1 MNLMRTRLRYLCGA
15 AVLLAGL
22 AAFQYLRTPEQAAV
36 TKVAAVPATPRPDA
50 AAAVSTVAAPVMAPA
65 AIAEPGLVEQ
75 VDRLIA
81 SRDPVKAYAAFTLIN
96 DCATYNRDHDRMV
109 YDLAEVQSK
118 RSMLPFRA
126 MTDAEKHHD
135 ALLCAGM
142 SERMRLSRID
152 YLAIAAKAGVRG
164 AAIQMAQEGPFGDPS
179 ALLSRPDDPLVQE
192 WKRTVLDQLTNSA
205 ESGDMGTLAYLWAKE
220 VMGDPITGKHPALA
234 YRYVVAQGL
243 IMRDLMGPDDLG
255 AAMYG
260 PDGGLARD
268 IEGLTTEQRA
278 AELAAAQR
286 IAEAAREQR
295 KRARHEGGA

>member
-1 MNLMRTRLRYLCGA
+1 MQTRLRYFCAVA
-15 AVLLAGL
+15 ALLAGL
-22 AAFQYLRTPEQAAV
+22 AAFQYVRTPEPAPATVVAV
-36 TKVAAVPATPRPDA
+36 TPQPTATV
-50 AAAVSTVAAPVMAPA
+50 AAVSTVAVPVVASA

-81 SRDPVKAYAAFTLIN
+81 SRDPVKAYAAFNLIN

-126 MTDAEKHHD
+126 MTDEEKRHD
-135 ALLCAGM
+135 AVLCAGM

-192 WKRTVLDQLTNSA
+192 WKRTVLGQLTNSA
-205 ESGDMGTLAYLWAKE
+205 ENGDIGALAYLWAKE
-220 VMGDPITGKHPALA
+220 VTGDPITGKHPALA

-255 AAMYG
+255 AVMYG

-278 AELAAAQR
+278 VELAAAQR

>member
-1 MNLMRTRLRYLCGA
+1 MQTRLRYLCAVA
-15 AVLLAGL
+15 ALLAGL
-22 AAFQYLRTPEQAAV
+22 AAFQYLRTPETAA
-36 TKVAAVPATPRPDA
+36 VAAVPATPQPTA
-50 AAAVSTVAAPVMAPA
+50 AVAAVSTVAAPVVAPA

-118 RSMLPFRA
+118 RSMLPFRG
-126 MTDAEKHHD
+126 MTDAEKRHD
-135 ALLCAGM
+135 AVLCAGM

-164 AAIQMAQEGPFGDPS
+164 AAIEMAQEGPFGDPS

-255 AAMYG
+255 AVMYG

-268 IEGLTTEQRA
+268 IEGLSTEQRA
-278 AELAAAQR
+278 VELAAAQR

-295 KRARHEGGA
+295 KRARHEGGT

>member
-1 MNLMRTRLRYLCGA
+1 MRTRLRYLCGA

-22 AAFQYLRTPEQAAV
+22 AAFQYLRTPETAAV
-36 TKVAAVPATPRPDA
+36 ATVAAVPATTQP
-50 AAAVSTVAAPVMAPA
+50 AAAVNTAAAPVVAPA

-118 RSMLPFRA
+118 RSMLPFRG
-126 MTDAEKHHD
+126 MTDAEKRHD
-135 ALLCAGM
+135 AVLCAGM

-205 ESGDMGTLAYLWAKE
+205 ENGDMGTLAYLWAKE
-220 VMGDPITGKHPALA
+220 VMGDPITG
-234 YRYVVAQGL
+234 YVVAQGL

-255 AAMYG
+255 AVMYG

-268 IEGLTTEQRA
+268 IEGLSTEQRA
-278 AELAAAQR
+278 VELAAAQR